1 MILKVASINTWKYK
15 RMLPVKLEIGKVNLA
30 FRVKL

>member
-1 MILKVASINTWKYK
+1 MILKVASINSQKYK
-15 RMLPVKLEIGKVNLA
+15 RMLPIKLEIWKVNLA